1 MNGSTLTLSLVG
13 ALALG
18 AAVGRRGSRGET
30 RARTLSIQGHAVPL
44 DRLQYII
51 ENEGFTAD
59 DAYYDD
65 MARILNGLVF
75 PLRVYRGLA
84 VPPGKA
90 IREDDLH
97 AGKKWWTWNR
107 DVAVHFARGTHS
119 GSESTGEAWLASGII
134 LSPADVDWW
143 NDKGDHSSIE
153 QYLRFSSPYVDA
165 SQTDDSL
172 LVRAIANVSIQ
183 RLS

>member
-18 AAVGRRGSRGET
+18 AAVGKRGSRGET
-30 RARTLSIQGHAVPL
+30 RARTLSIQDHEVPL

-59 DAYYDD
+59 DAYYDE

-84 VPPGKA
+84 IPPGKD